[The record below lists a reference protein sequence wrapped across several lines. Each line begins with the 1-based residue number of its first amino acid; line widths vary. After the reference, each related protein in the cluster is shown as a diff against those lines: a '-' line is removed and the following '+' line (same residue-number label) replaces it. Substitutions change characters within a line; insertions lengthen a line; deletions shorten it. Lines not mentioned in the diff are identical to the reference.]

1 MTYIRFE
8 NYGKGAAPKVS
19 ISKIGR
25 LSFNEMAEK
34 KFGLSKYRFVS
45 LLFDETEMTLEPL
58 VCVKNASLVWEARS
72 DLLNI
77 QFKPQSGFYI
87 SIRAFLRFFQ
97 IEIKETAFYDV
108 SKEKENFLVVDLN
121 SKKIRQSRK

>member
-45 LLFDETEMTLEPL
+45 LLFDETENKIGVEFFE
-58 VCVKNASLVWEARS
+58 KEARS

-108 SKEKENFLVVDLN
+108 SKEKENFLVLDLN

>member
-1 MTYIRFE
+1 
-8 NYGKGAAPKVS
+8 
-19 ISKIGR
+19 
-25 LSFNEMAEK
+25 MAEK

-45 LLFDETEMTLEPL
+45 LLFDETENKIGVEFFE
-58 VCVKNASLVWEARS
+58 KEARS